1 MVSFQQ
7 DFFLTLY
14 SSHEIYNEKIHKLL
28 NNKSLTQDL
37 SIAESEKLIEHLKT
51 FKKQIQNINNTI
63 DDILNVKNQCS
74 IDEKIERELMIKILP
89 IMNVYRALL
98 NEKYTSNYSNLNNNS
113 SSNFNERTSDINE
126 QD

>member
-1 MVSFQQ
+1 MVTFQQ

-14 SSHEIYNEKIHKLL
+14 SSHEIYNEKINKLF

-37 SIAESEKLIEHLKT
+37 SISESEKLIEHLKT

-113 SSNFNERTSDINE
+113 NNLNERTSDINE

>member
-14 SSHEIYNEKIHKLL
+14 NSHEIYNEKIKKLF
-28 NNKSLTQDL
+28 NDKSLTQDL
-37 SIAESEKLIEHLKT
+37 SIAESEKLIEYLKT
-51 FKKQIQNINNTI
+51 FKNQIQKINNTI
-63 DDILNVKNQCS
+63 DDILNVKNKCS
-74 IDEKIERELMIKILP
+74 IDEKIERELMIKMLP

-98 NEKYTSNYSNLNNNS
+98 NEKYTSNFSNETI
-113 SSNFNERTSDINE
+113 SNESVSDIND

>member
-14 SSHEIYNEKIHKLL
+14 SSHEIYNEKINKLF

-37 SIAESEKLIEHLKT
+37 SISESEKLIKHLKT

-74 IDEKIERELMIKILP
+74 IDGKIERELMIKILP

-113 SSNFNERTSDINE
+113 NNLNERTSDINE

>member
-7 DFFLTLY
+7 DFFLTLF
-14 SSHEIYNEKIHKLL
+14 SLHENYNEKIHKLL

-37 SIAESEKLIEHLKT
+37 SITESEKLIEHLKT

-74 IDEKIERELMIKILP
+74 IEEKIERELMIKMLP

-98 NEKYTSNYSNLNNNS
+98 NEKYTSKY
-113 SSNFNERTSDINE
+113 SNFNSNNNLNSDINE

>member
-14 SSHEIYNEKIHKLL
+14 SSHEIYNEKINKLF

-37 SIAESEKLIEHLKT
+37 SISESEKLIEHLKT

-63 DDILNVKNQCS
+63 DDILNVKNKCN

-98 NEKYTSNYSNLNNNS
+98 NEKYTSNYRNLNNNS
-113 SSNFNERTSDINE
+113 SNLNERASNINE

>member
-1 MVSFQQ
+1 MVTFQQ

-14 SSHEIYNEKIHKLL
+14 SSHEIYNEKINKLL

-37 SIAESEKLIEHLKT
+37 SIAESEKLIEYLKT

-63 DDILNVKNQCS
+63 DDILNVKNQCN
-74 IDEKIERELMIKILP
+74 IDEKIERELMIKIVP
-89 IMNVYRALL
+89 IMNVYRTLL
-98 NEKYTSNYSNLNNNS
+98 NEKYTSNYNSNSNSNSNLNQ
-113 SSNFNERTSDINE
+113 RTSDINE

>member
-1 MVSFQQ
+1 MVTFQQ

-14 SSHEIYNEKIHKLL
+14 SSHEIYNEKINKLF

-37 SIAESEKLIEHLKT
+37 SISESEKLIEHLKT

-113 SSNFNERTSDINE
+113 NNLNERTSDINE
-126 QD
+126 QE